1 MEKNK
6 ISWARVSKN
15 ICYFLAPFFGLILI
29 ACIAGLVIIDT
40 DIEVKETTN
49 YYDTRLFSNNY
60 FNSIYNYFYIPVFA
74 NEQTNSKLVTDNTE
88 KAETSDEGASVSI
101 QYEESNYER
110 YSMVEYYGY
119 DVQEDVEINGKK
131 GVIYYNRNTNNNFK
145 YLMIDTNKK
154 IAVTNLEHTMK
165 TDSIEEIKQVISEN
179 SIYWN
184 FQKGKVDTNIS
195 HLSLEEIR
203 YKTQY
208 KNISNSN
215 IKEVYTSLI
224 DNLPYK
230 DDYALTKFTYDLSMK
245 ANTLAPILIPV
256 CIAVL
261 LALGLI
267 VLNGIGKKG
276 KGPGIHLNGFD
287 KVPLEMAFIIG
298 FTIMGMGASCFIAV
312 NSELRAIIFSGVI
325 IGALIIYLA
334 GMMLLETVV
343 KRMKTHTLWKTTILY
358 MIGHGIKTVF
368 DNRKWGAKLVLAYGG
383 FCLIGGIATTAMI
396 NARYD
401 AYDDSAAFW
410 FMVLMA
416 LGIGTFVHLFIKM
429 KQFQNIQKAL
439 QAIYEGNTN
448 IELDSDELTGVLKQ
462 MAIYIEDIAG
472 GLSNAIQ
479 QSLKNERQKTELIT
493 NVSHD
498 IKTPLTSIINYVDLL
513 KKEEMPNE
521 KAKEYLEI
529 LDSKSQRLK
538 RLTEDLVEASKASS
552 GNIKLKKE
560 KINVN
565 EIIKQVSGEF
575 EDKFKARN
583 LEEIM
588 TLPEENIFI
597 QADGRY
603 LYRVLENLYSNA
615 SKYAMESSR
624 IYLDVIP
631 KQTSI
636 VIQMKNVS
644 KEKLNITTDELM
656 QRFVRGDSSRNTE
669 GSGLGLYIASSLT
682 ELQGGKFHIYLDG
695 DLFKVTLGFE
705 KLKEA

>member
-29 ACIAGLVIIDT
+29 ACITGLIIIDT
-40 DIEVKETTN
+40 DIEVEETTN

-60 FNSIYNYFYIPVFA
+60 FNSIYNYFYIPVFENNESSKIIASDTENLVA
-74 NEQTNSKLVTDNTE
+74 NNEE
-88 KAETSDEGASVSI
+88 ASVSI
-101 QYEESNYER
+101 EYGESSYTH
-110 YSMVEYYGY
+110 YGVVEYYGY
-119 DVQEDVEINGKK
+119 DVQEDVDINGKK

-145 YLMIDTNKK
+145 YLMIDTEKG
-154 IAVTNLEHTMK
+154 IAVTNLEHTMR
-165 TDSIEEIKQVISEN
+165 TDSIEEIKEVIGESL
-179 SIYWN
+179 IYWD
-184 FQKGKVDTNIS
+184 FQNGKVNTSIA
-195 HLSLEEIR
+195 HLSIEEIR

-208 KNISNSN
+208 KNMSNSN
-215 IKEVYTSLI
+215 INEVYTSLI
-224 DNLPYK
+224 ENLPYK

-245 ANTLAPILIPV
+245 ANTLAPILIPL

-267 VLNGIGKKG
+267 ILNGIGKKG

-287 KVPLEMAFIIG
+287 KIPLELAFIIG
-298 FTIMGMGASCFIAV
+298 FLVAGIGASCFIAI
-312 NSELRAIIFSGVI
+312 NSELRAIIFSGVV

-334 GMMLLETVV
+334 GMLLLETVV
-343 KRMKTHTLWKTTILY
+343 KRMKTHTLWKTTLLY

-368 DNRKWGAKLVLAYGG
+368 DNRKFSTKLILAYGG
-383 FCLIGGIATTAMI
+383 FCLVGGIATTAMLYEQF
-396 NARYD
+396 NYG
-401 AYDDSAAFW
+401 DSATILFW
-410 FMVLMA
+410 FLVIMG
-416 LGIGTFVHLFIKM
+416 LGIGTFIYLFTKM
-429 KQFQNIQKAL
+429 KQFQAIERAL

-552 GNIKLKKE
+552 GNIKLKME

-565 EIIKQVSGEF
+565 ELIKQVSGEF
-575 EDKFKARN
+575 EDRFKARN

-588 TLPEENIFI
+588 TLPEESIFI

-615 SKYAMESSR
+615 SKYAMEGSR
-624 IYLDVIP
+624 IYLDVVP

-644 KEKLNITTDELM
+644 KEKLNITTEELM

-669 GSGLGLYIASSLT
+669 GSGLGLSIASSLT

-705 KLKEA
+705 KLKE

>member
-29 ACIAGLVIIDT
+29 ACVTGLVIIDT
-40 DIEVKETTN
+40 DIEVEETTN
-49 YYDTRLFSNNY
+49 YYDTKLFSNNY
-60 FNSIYNYFYIPVFA
+60 FNSIYSYFYIPVLA
-74 NEQTNSKLVTDNTE
+74 NDQSNNQSLIAT
-88 KAETSDEGASVSI
+88 
-101 QYEESNYER
+101 EESQVGEYTEYQDSSYER
-110 YSMVEYYGY
+110 YGLVEYYGY
-119 DVQEDVEINGKK
+119 DVQEGVIINGKK
-131 GVIYYNRNTNNNFK
+131 GTIYYNRNTNNNFK
-145 YLMIDTNKK
+145 YLMIDSQKAV
-154 IAVTNLEHTMK
+154 AVTNLEHTMR
-165 TDSIEEIKQVISEN
+165 TDSIEEIKEVIGQN

-184 FQKGKVDTNIS
+184 FQQGKVDTNIA
-195 HLSLEEIR
+195 HLSIEEIR

-208 KNISNSN
+208 KNMSNAN
-215 IKEVYTSLI
+215 IKEVYTSLE

-230 DDYALTKFTYDLSMK
+230 DDYALTKLTYDLSMK
-245 ANTLAPILIPV
+245 ANTLAPILIPL

-267 VLNGIGKKG
+267 ILNGIGKKG

-287 KVPLEMAFIIG
+287 KMPLELAFIIG
-298 FTIMGMGASCFIAV
+298 FLIAGIGISCFAAIV
-312 NSELRAIIFSGVI
+312 SELRAVIFSGVV
-325 IGALIIYLA
+325 IGCLIIYLA
-334 GMMLLETVV
+334 SMLLLETVV

-368 DNRKWGAKLVLAYGG
+368 DNRKFATKLVLAYGG
-383 FCLIGGIATTAMI
+383 FCLVGGISITAMLYAQYNYGDRATI
-396 NARYD
+396 F
-401 AYDDSAAFW
+401 FW
-410 FMVLMA
+410 FLVIMG
-416 LGIGTFVHLFIKM
+416 LGIRTFVYLFQKM
-429 KQFQNIQKAL
+429 RQFENIQKAL

-448 IELDSDELTGVLKQ
+448 IDLDSDELTGTLKQ
-462 MAIYIEDIAG
+462 MAVYIEDIAG

-479 QSLKNERQKTELIT
+479 ASLKNERQKTELIT

-552 GNIKLKKE
+552 GNIKLKME

-565 EIIKQVSGEF
+565 ELIKQVSGEF
-575 EDKFKARN
+575 EDRFKERN

-588 TLPEENIFI
+588 TLPEENLFI

-603 LYRVLENLYSNA
+603 LYRVLENLYSNS
-615 SKYAMESSR
+615 SKYAMEGSR
-624 IYLDVIP
+624 IYLDVVP
-631 KQTSI
+631 KQTSV

-669 GSGLGLYIASSLT
+669 GSGLGLSIASSLT

-705 KLKEA
+705 KMKE

>member
-29 ACIAGLVIIDT
+29 ACVTGLVIIDT
-40 DIEVKETTN
+40 DIEVEETTN
-49 YYDTRLFSNNY
+49 YYDTKLFSNNY
-60 FNSIYNYFYIPVFA
+60 FNSIYSYFYIPVLA
-74 NEQTNSKLVTDNTE
+74 NDQSNNQSLIAT
-88 KAETSDEGASVSI
+88 
-101 QYEESNYER
+101 EESQVGEYTEYQDSSYER
-110 YSMVEYYGY
+110 YGLVEYYGY
-119 DVQEDVEINGKK
+119 DVQEGVIINGKR
-131 GVIYYNRNTNNNFK
+131 GTIYYNRNTNNNFK
-145 YLMIDTNKK
+145 YLMIDSQKAV
-154 IAVTNLEHTMK
+154 AVTNLEHTMR
-165 TDSIEEIKQVISEN
+165 TDSIEEIKEVIGQN

-184 FQKGKVDTNIS
+184 FQQGKVDTNIA
-195 HLSLEEIR
+195 HLSIEEIR

-208 KNISNSN
+208 KNMSNAN
-215 IKEVYTSLI
+215 IKEVYTSLE

-230 DDYALTKFTYDLSMK
+230 DDYALTKLTYDLSMK
-245 ANTLAPILIPV
+245 ANTLAPILIPL

-267 VLNGIGKKG
+267 ILNGIGKKG

-287 KVPLEMAFIIG
+287 KMPLELAFIIG
-298 FTIMGMGASCFIAV
+298 FLIAGIGISCFAAIV
-312 NSELRAIIFSGVI
+312 SELRAVIFSGVV
-325 IGALIIYLA
+325 IGCLIIYLA
-334 GMMLLETVV
+334 SMLLLETVV

-368 DNRKWGAKLVLAYGG
+368 DNRKFATKLVLAYGG
-383 FCLIGGIATTAMI
+383 FCLVGGISITAMLYAQYNYGDRATI
-396 NARYD
+396 F
-401 AYDDSAAFW
+401 FW
-410 FMVLMA
+410 FLVIMG
-416 LGIGTFVHLFIKM
+416 LGIRTFVYLFQKM
-429 KQFQNIQKAL
+429 RQFENIQKAL

-448 IELDSDELTGVLKQ
+448 IDLDSDELTGTLKQ
-462 MAIYIEDIAG
+462 MAVYIEDIAG

-479 QSLKNERQKTELIT
+479 ASLKNERQKTELIT

-552 GNIKLKKE
+552 GNIKLKME

-565 EIIKQVSGEF
+565 ELIKQVSGEF
-575 EDKFKARN
+575 EDRFKERN

-588 TLPEENIFI
+588 TLPEENLFI

-603 LYRVLENLYSNA
+603 LYRVLENLYSNS
-615 SKYAMESSR
+615 SKYAMEGSR
-624 IYLDVIP
+624 IYLDVVP
-631 KQTSI
+631 KQTSV

-669 GSGLGLYIASSLT
+669 GSGLGLSIASSLT

-705 KLKEA
+705 KMKE